1 MKKIYLYIFFL
12 FLVAGCTK
20 DISKYNE
27 ETKKASVVPPGPL
40 FNNAVKVL
48 SDGLASASVNVN
60 IYRHFIKH
68 WGQAVIQEEAQYDYI
83 TRAVNQA
90 WWTRM
95 YKDVLN
101 DLKESSKII
110 TNDQTLAPGQKNN
123 LLATVDIMEVY
134 TYSILVNTFGDIP
147 YKDALDDTKLF
158 PEYDDAKTVYTD
170 LLRRLAE
177 DISKLNPASPG
188 FAPGD
193 DIIFQGKV
201 KNWVS
206 FGNSLQVR
214 LGMIIADVDNSLAK
228 SSVEQASSKAITSI
242 DQNAVVKYYSATP
255 NNNPLYDQL
264 VLAGRTDYIA
274 AKDLMDI
281 LINLNDPRKPGF
293 FGVNNNGN
301 YVGGVVGRASNY
313 SDMSKPSARI
323 AAPDAPN
330 VLLDY
335 MEMEFLRAEAVERGY
350 AVGGTAEE
358 HYNNAIRASIS
369 YWGGSSAEANAYLL
383 NPKVAYTTAAGDWR
397 QKIGLQKW
405 IGLYNRPFEGWVEM
419 RRLDAPAL
427 PLAENAISGFPNR
440 MRYPGIEQQLN
451 GTNYTSAAAKI
462 GGDKTETKLFW
473 DIR

>member
-1 MKKIYLYIFFL
+1 
-12 FLVAGCTK
+12 
-20 DISKYNE
+20 
-27 ETKKASVVPPGPL
+27 
-40 FNNAVKVL
+40 
-48 SDGLASASVNVN
+48 
-60 IYRHFIKH
+60 
-68 WGQAVIQEEAQYDYI
+68 
-83 TRAVNQA
+83 
-90 WWTRM
+90 
-95 YKDVLN
+95 
-101 DLKESSKII
+101 
-110 TNDQTLAPGQKNN
+110 
-123 LLATVDIMEVY
+123 
-134 TYSILVNTFGDIP
+134 
-147 YKDALDDTKLF
+147 
-158 PEYDDAKTVYTD
+158 
-170 LLRRLAE
+170 
-177 DISKLNPASPG
+177 
-188 FAPGD
+188 
-193 DIIFQGKV
+193 
-201 KNWVS
+201 
-206 FGNSLQVR
+206 
-214 LGMIIADVDNSLAK
+214 
-228 SSVEQASSKAITSI
+228 
-242 DQNAVVKYYSATP
+242 
-255 NNNPLYDQL
+255 
-264 VLAGRTDYIA
+264 
-274 AKDLMDI
+274 MDI

-350 AVGGTAEE
+350 AIGGTAEE

-369 YWGGSSAEANAYLL
+369 YWGGSSADANAYLL

-419 RRLDAPAL
+419 RRLDAPVL

-451 GTNYTSAAAKI
+451 GTNYTSASAKI